1 MQHVQEPLPEPP
13 ADATTIVFTLS
24 ELHGVRTMVEEHA
37 QRAGLSSGQ
46 RLALVLAVDELASNS
61 IKHAGGGGE
70 LRIQRVNLT
79 PAGVRTVFISAS
91 TCCAGLPPIV
101 RACR

>member
-1 MQHVQEPLPEPP
+1 MMSAPR

-37 QRAGLSSGQ
+37 ERAGLSSGQ
-46 RLALVLAVDELASNS
+46 RHALVLAVDELASNS

-70 LRIQRVNLT
+70 LRIWNTGDTLLCEVHDEGRLGS
-79 PAGVRTVFISAS
+79 PLAGRTKPGSRTQA
-91 TCCAGLPPIV
+91 
-101 RACR
+101 R